1 MINKLGDIKDMGR
14 YLQEDCYCPG
24 EIYSPDGFFFKIFN
38 VDDECKV
45 IEENEG
51 KIAVV
56 VRDQAIIFWRDGDV
70 PGKIIAAQ
78 RVDATENNIGILR
91 SIVRGEKPDGR
102 KIDEFKPGSTQKA
115 LNKVMSIADAV
126 MID

>member
-1 MINKLGDIKDMGR
+1 MINKLGDIKDMER

-38 VDDECKV
+38 VDDDCKV

-70 PGKIIAAQ
+70 PGRIIAAQ
-78 RVDATENNIGILR
+78 RIDATENNIGILK
-91 SIVRGEKPDGR
+91 SVVRGEKPDGR
-102 KIDEFKPGSTQKA
+102 KIDEFKPGSKQKA
-115 LNKVMSIADAV
+115 LNEVMSIADAV

>member
-1 MINKLGDIKDMGR
+1 MINKLGDIKDMER

-24 EIYSPDGFFFKIFN
+24 EIYSPDGFFFEIFN
-38 VDDECKV
+38 VDDDCKV

-70 PGKIIAAQ
+70 PGRIIAAQ
-78 RVDATENNIGILR
+78 RIDATENNIGILK
-91 SIVRGEKPDGR
+91 SVVRGEKPDGR
-102 KIDEFKPGSTQKA
+102 KIDEFKPGSTKKA
-115 LNKVMSIADAV
+115 LNEVMSIADAV

>member
-1 MINKLGDIKDMGR
+1 MINKLGDIKDMER

-38 VDDECKV
+38 VDDDCKV

-70 PGKIIAAQ
+70 PGQIIVAQ

>member
-1 MINKLGDIKDMGR
+1 MINKLGDIKDMER

-24 EIYSPDGFFFKIFN
+24 EIYSPDGFFFEIFN
-38 VDDECKV
+38 VDDDCKV

-70 PGKIIAAQ
+70 PGRIIAAQ
-78 RVDATENNIGILR
+78 RIDATENNIGILK
-91 SIVRGEKPDGR
+91 SVVRGEEPDGR
-102 KIDEFKPGSTQKA
+102 KIDEFKPGSKKKA
-115 LNKVMSIADAV
+115 LNEVMSIADVV

>member
-1 MINKLGDIKDMGR
+1 MIKKLGDIKDMKR

-38 VDDECKV
+38 VDDDCKV
-45 IEENEG
+45 IEENEE
-51 KIAVV
+51 KIAVI

-70 PGKIIAAQ
+70 PGRIIAAQ
-78 RVDATENNIGILR
+78 RIDATENNIGILK
-91 SIVRGEKPDGR
+91 SVVRGEKPDER
-102 KIDEFKPGSTQKA
+102 KIDEFKPGSAQKA
-115 LNKVMSIADAV
+115 LNEVISIADAV

>member
-1 MINKLGDIKDMGR
+1 MINKLGDIKDMER

-38 VDDECKV
+38 VDDDCKV

-70 PGKIIAAQ
+70 PGQIIAAQ

>member
-1 MINKLGDIKDMGR
+1 MISKLGDIKDMER

-24 EIYSPDGFFFKIFN
+24 EIYSPDGFFFEIFSVN
-38 VDDECKV
+38 DECKV

-70 PGKIIAAQ
+70 PGQIIAAQ
-78 RVDATENNIGILR
+78 SVDATENNIGILK
-91 SIVRGEKPDGR
+91 SVVRGETPDGR
-102 KIDEFKPGSTQKA
+102 KIDEFKPGSKKRA
-115 LNKVMSIADAV
+115 LNEVMSIADAV

>member
-1 MINKLGDIKDMGR
+1 MINKLGDIKDMER

-38 VDDECKV
+38 VDDDCKV
-45 IEENEG
+45 IEENEE

-70 PGKIIAAQ
+70 PGRIIAAQ
-78 RVDATENNIGILR
+78 RIDATENNIGILR

-102 KIDEFKPGSTQKA
+102 KIDEFKPGSKQKA
-115 LNKVMSIADAV
+115 LNKVMSITDAV

>member
-1 MINKLGDIKDMGR
+1 MINKLGDIKDMER

-38 VDDECKV
+38 VDDDCKV

-70 PGKIIAAQ
+70 PGRIIAAQ
-78 RVDATENNIGILR
+78 RIDATENNIGILK
-91 SIVRGEKPDGR
+91 SVVRGETPDGR
-102 KIDEFKPGSTQKA
+102 KIDEFKPGSK
-115 LNKVMSIADAV
+115 KGS
-126 MID
+126 

>member
-1 MINKLGDIKDMGR
+1 MINKLGDIKDMER

-24 EIYSPDGFFFKIFN
+24 EIYSPDGFFFEIFSVN
-38 VDDECKV
+38 DECKV

-70 PGKIIAAQ
+70 PGRIIAAQ
-78 RVDATENNIGILR
+78 RIDATENNIGILK

>member
-1 MINKLGDIKDMGR
+1 MINKLGDIKDMER

-38 VDDECKV
+38 VDDDCKV

-70 PGKIIAAQ
+70 PGRIIAAQ
-78 RVDATENNIGILR
+78 RIDATENNIGILK
-91 SIVRGEKPDGR
+91 SVVRGEKPDGR
-102 KIDEFKPGSTQKA
+102 KIDEFKPGSKKRA
-115 LNKVMSIADAV
+115 LNEVMSIADAV

>member
-1 MINKLGDIKDMGR
+1 MINKLGDIKDMER

-38 VDDECKV
+38 VDDDCKV

-70 PGKIIAAQ
+70 PGRIIAAQ
-78 RVDATENNIGILR
+78 RIDATENNIGILR

-102 KIDEFKPGSTQKA
+102 KIDEFKPGSTKKA
-115 LNKVMSIADAV
+115 LNEVMSIADAV

>member
-24 EIYSPDGFFFKIFN
+24 EIYSPDGFFFEIFSVN
-38 VDDECKV
+38 NECKV

-70 PGKIIAAQ
+70 PGRIIAAQ
-78 RVDATENNIGILR
+78 RIDATENNIGILK
-91 SIVRGEKPDGR
+91 SVVRGETPDGR
-102 KIDEFKPGSTQKA
+102 KIDEFKPGSKKEA
-115 LNKVMSIADAV
+115 LNEVMSIADAV